1 MLQFKILL
9 LYYSLCIAAGRIRKE
24 AGFQNLLNGWKETEL
39 VSKKKKFPHNSRKC
53 LIVSSHTLPESGA
66 EIQKWQK

>member
-9 LYYSLCIAAGRIRKE
+9 LYYSLRIAAERIRKE

-39 VSKKKKFPHNSRKC
+39 VSKKKKNFH
-53 LIVSSHTLPESGA
+53 IIPENV
-66 EIQKWQK
+66 